1 MSKIE
6 IKTFA
11 TWESLTN
18 ILGKQTTPLLLQV
31 DVENKTNGVFIISSI
46 CISIKH
52 NYILFKTSE
61 DVLKQT
67 KSYSI
72 NPKSTFSFKLDVRH
86 LLSKYSTDKKFK
98 VKIESNNEVY
108 ESDIVYLGALKVF
121 NDKKGLI

>member
-1 MSKIE
+1 MNKIE

-18 ILGKQTTPLLLQV
+18 LLGKKTTPLLLQV
-31 DVENKTNGVFIISSI
+31 DIENKNDEIFIIDSI

-52 NYILFKTSE
+52 ADSFT

-86 LLSKYSTDKKFK
+86 LLNNYSTDEKFK
-98 VKIESNNEVY
+98 VKVESNNEIF
-108 ESDIVYLGALKVF
+108 ESDIVHLGALKVF

>member
-1 MSKIE
+1 MNKIE

-18 ILGKQTTPLLLQV
+18 ILCKQTTPLLLQI
-31 DVENKTNGVFIISSI
+31 DIENKTDEIFTINSI

-52 NYILFKTSE
+52 ADSFS
-61 DVLKQT
+61 DVLKQS

-72 NPKSTFSFKLDVRH
+72 NPKSTFSFKLNVRH
-86 LLSKYSTDKKFK
+86 LLDNYSTDEKFK
-98 VKIESNNEVY
+98 VKVESDNEVF
-108 ESDIVYLGALKVF
+108 ESDIVHLGALKVF

>member
-11 TWESLTN
+11 TWESITN

-31 DVENKTNGVFIISSI
+31 DIENKTNEVFKIDSI

-52 NYILFKTSE
+52 NYILFSTSE
-61 DVLKQT
+61 DILKQT
-67 KSYSI
+67 KPYSI
-72 NPKSTFSFKLDVRH
+72 NPKTTFSFKLDVRH

-98 VKIESNNEVY
+98 VKVESNNDIY
-108 ESDIVYLGALKVF
+108 ESDIVHLGALKVF

>member
-31 DVENKTNGVFIISSI
+31 DIDNKTDEIFIIESI

-52 NYILFKTSE
+52 DNTFE

-67 KSYSI
+67 KLYSI
-72 NPKSTFSFKLDVRH
+72 KPKTIFSFKLVVRH
-86 LLSKYSTDKKFK
+86 LLNNYSADEKFK
-98 VKIESNNEVY
+98 VKVESNNEIF

>member
-11 TWESLTN
+11 TWESITN

-31 DVENKTNGVFIISSI
+31 DIENKTNEVFKIDSI

-52 NYILFKTSE
+52 NYILFSTSE
-61 DVLKQT
+61 DILKQT
-67 KSYSI
+67 KPYSI
-72 NPKSTFSFKLDVRH
+72 NPKTKISFKLDVRH

-98 VKIESNNEVY
+98 VKVESNNDIY
-108 ESDIVYLGALKVF
+108 ESDIVHLGALKVF